1 MSEFKLTINDCKTG
15 KSYNKIVETDIFKGK
30 KIREKISG
38 DSLGLKGYELEI
50 RGGSDKSGFP
60 MRPDMA
66 GQLKK
71 KALLS
76 GGVGVTIPR
85 EGARIRKTVRGNEI
99 SRDTVQI
106 NLKIIKYGAKKIDEL
121 LGTKEE
127 SKEETAGKKPEEV
140 KKEEKKVKVK
150 KEEVKKE
157 EKKVEEKTKEV
168 KEERKK

>member
-38 DSLGLKGYELEI
+38 DSFGLKGYELEI

-66 GQLKK
+66 GKLKK

-85 EGARIRKTVRGNEI
+85 KGARIRKTVKGNEI
-99 SRDTVQI
+99 SNDTVQI

-121 LGTKEE
+121 LGAKEE

-140 KKEEKKVKVK
+140 KKEEKKV
-150 KEEVKKE
+150 E
-157 EKKVEEKTKEV
+157 EKKKEV